1 MIEFFFDC
9 SSPWTYLAFHNI
21 QPLAKEFGAEI
32 VWRPIRHFF
41 GIGSFGLLTRRSAL
55 IMFMCIELM
64 LNAVNLTFVT
74 FARTLGDI
82 GGQAIVFFVMVV
94 AAAEV
99 TVGLGIVVSV
109 FRRRSSTSVDELS
122 EMKG

>member
-1 MIEFFFDC
+1 VNV
-9 SSPWTYLAFHNI
+9 PAAWYLV
-21 QPLAKEFGAEI
+21 LAAVLFGVGA
-32 VWRPIRHFF
+32 
-41 GIGSFGLLTRRSAL
+41 FGLLTRRSAL
-55 IMFMCIELM
+55 IMFMCLELM

-74 FARTLGDI
+74 FSRTMSDI
-82 GGQAIVFFVMVV
+82 AGQVTVFFVMVV

-99 TVGLGIVVSV
+99 TVGLGIVVAI